1 MELREGREW
10 ECHRIMVGAEMVKG
24 GWSIAEE
31 MSLQEWTTVI
41 QALKSSDHFV
51 FSDLSTN
58 SD

>member
-1 MELREGREW
+1 
-10 ECHRIMVGAEMVKG
+10 
-24 GWSIAEE
+24 

-51 FSDLSTN
+51 FSDLSTS